1 MARKGENIFKRK
13 DGRWEGR
20 YTKDRQEG
28 KAIYGFVFGKSYLEV
43 KKKKVA
49 AIATLA
55 EKTKKETLKNDQPI
69 MRYVGSQW
77 LDELKP
83 IRKKSTWVKYDNQL
97 NSHIFPVL
105 GDKQINEISNE
116 DLISFVNGLL
126 TGDNRHGQC
135 LSPKSVSDIFSR
147 IKSIRKFALIHGY
160 EVKFMPD
167 CVKIPQKSQEL
178 RVLTFSEEK
187 TLVCYLK
194 KNLDLTS
201 LGILICLFTGIRI
214 GELCALTWKDISLT
228 EKQIHISR
236 TIQRLQNK
244 DKNAKTKTYIEIDEP
259 KSKCSLRT
267 IPIPESIMDALQS
280 AYMENDEY
288 LLTGKNRLFI
298 EPRTMENR
306 FKSILKKCNI
316 ADANF
321 HALRHTFA
329 TRCIEVGFDI
339 KSLSEI
345 LGHANVNI
353 TLNRYVHPTMQMK
366 RDNMDKLS
374 GLFTVK

>member
-20 YTKDRQEG
+20 YIKDRQEG

-69 MRYVGSQW
+69 MRYLGSQW

-97 NSHIFPVL
+97 NSHIFPVF

-194 KNLDLTS
+194 ENLDLTS